1 MKVLKTRQKRF
12 LILLAVV
19 VLICIIG
26 TLLQNVATQTSG
38 ITKDKQLTIVVDA
51 GHGGIDPGKVG
62 INGAYEKDVNLS
74 IALKLKEILKKK
86 KCHVIMTRENDEGL
100 YCEGD
105 TNRKSA
111 DLKMRAEIMNQDEV
125 DYIISIHQN
134 SFAGESS
141 HGAQVFYQS
150 GSEVGKTLAE
160 ELQKELVASLD
171 TENHRQAKANDSY
184 YLLKKTVK
192 PIVIIECGF
201 LSNREEADKLIQEEY
216 QMQAAEAIAKGLF
229 SYIESGR
236 EK

>member
-1 MKVLKTRQKRF
+1 MKELITRQKRF
-12 LILLAVV
+12 LILLVV
-19 VLICIIG
+19 VVVICIIG
-26 TLLQNVATQTSG
+26 ALVQDMATQTSSVS
-38 ITKDKQLTIVVDA
+38 KDKQLTIVIDA
-51 GHGGIDPGKVG
+51 GHGGVDPGKVG

-86 KCHVIMTRENDEGL
+86 KCNVIMTRESDEGL

-150 GSEVGKTLAE
+150 SSEVGKALAE
-160 ELQKELVASLD
+160 ELQNELVSSLD
-171 TENHRQAKANDSY
+171 PENHRQAKANDSY

-201 LSNREEADKLIQEEY
+201 LSNREEADKLIQDEY
-216 QMQAAEAIAKGLF
+216 QKQAAEAIAKGLF
-229 SYIESGR
+229 SYIENTK
-236 EK
+236 EQ

>member
-1 MKVLKTRQKRF
+1 MKELITRQKRF
-12 LILLAVV
+12 LILLVV
-19 VLICIIG
+19 VVVICLIG
-26 TLLQNVATQTSG
+26 ALVQDMATQTSSVS
-38 ITKDKQLTIVVDA
+38 KDKQLTIVIDA
-51 GHGGIDPGKVG
+51 GHGGVDPGKVG

-74 IALKLKEILKKK
+74 IALKLKDILKKK
-86 KCHVIMTRENDEGL
+86 KCNVIMTRESDEGL

-150 GSEVGKTLAE
+150 SSEVGKALAE
-160 ELQKELVASLD
+160 ELQNELVSSLD
-171 TENHRQAKANDSY
+171 PENHRQAKANDSY

-201 LSNREEADKLIQEEY
+201 LSNREEADKLIQDEY
-216 QMQAAEAIAKGLF
+216 QKQAAEAIAKGLF
-229 SYIESGR
+229 SYIENT
-236 EK
+236 KKQ

>member
-1 MKVLKTRQKRF
+1 MKELITRQKRF

-19 VLICIIG
+19 VLICLIG
-26 TLLQNVATQTSG
+26 ALLQNVATQTSG
-38 ITKDKQLTIVVDA
+38 VSKGKQLTIVIDA
-51 GHGGIDPGKVG
+51 GHGGVDPGKVG

-74 IALKLKEILKKK
+74 IALKLKDILKKK
-86 KCHVIMTRENDEGL
+86 KCNVIMTRESDEGL
-100 YCEGD
+100 YSESD

-111 DLKMRAEIMNQDEV
+111 DLKKRAEIMNQDEV

-150 GSEVGKTLAE
+150 SSEVGKALAE

-184 YLLKKTVK
+184 YLLKKTEK

-229 SYIESGR
+229 SYIENTK
-236 EK
+236 EQ

>member
-1 MKVLKTRQKRF
+1 MKELITRQKRF
-12 LILLAVV
+12 LILLVV
-19 VLICIIG
+19 VVVICLIG
-26 TLLQNVATQTSG
+26 ALVQDMATQTSSVS
-38 ITKDKQLTIVVDA
+38 KDKQLTIVIDA
-51 GHGGIDPGKVG
+51 GHGGVDPGKVG

-74 IALKLKEILKKK
+74 IALKLKDILKKK
-86 KCHVIMTRENDEGL
+86 KCNVIMTRESDEGL

-150 GSEVGKTLAE
+150 SSEVGKALAE

-201 LSNREEADKLIQEEY
+201 LSNREEADKLIQDEY
-216 QMQAAEAIAKGLF
+216 QKQAAEAIAKGLF
-229 SYIESGR
+229 SYIDNTKEQ
-236 EK
+236 

>member
-1 MKVLKTRQKRF
+1 MKELITRQKRF
-12 LILLAVV
+12 LILLVV
-19 VLICIIG
+19 VVVICIIG
-26 TLLQNVATQTSG
+26 ALVQDMATQTSSVS
-38 ITKDKQLTIVVDA
+38 KDKQLTIVIDA
-51 GHGGIDPGKVG
+51 GHGGVDPGKVG

-74 IALKLKEILKKK
+74 IALKLKDILKKK
-86 KCHVIMTRENDEGL
+86 KCNVIMTRESDEGL

-150 GSEVGKTLAE
+150 SSEVGKALAE
-160 ELQKELVASLD
+160 ELQNELVSSLD
-171 TENHRQAKANDSY
+171 PENHRQAKANDSY

-201 LSNREEADKLIQEEY
+201 LSNREEADKLIQDEY
-216 QMQAAEAIAKGLF
+216 QKQAAEAIANGLF
-229 SYIESGR
+229 SYIENT
-236 EK
+236 KKQ

>member
-1 MKVLKTRQKRF
+1 MKELITRQKRF
-12 LILLAVV
+12 LILLVV
-19 VLICIIG
+19 VVVICIIG
-26 TLLQNVATQTSG
+26 ALVQDMATQTSSVS
-38 ITKDKQLTIVVDA
+38 KDKQLTIVIDA
-51 GHGGIDPGKVG
+51 GHGGVDPGKVG

-74 IALKLKEILKKK
+74 IALKLKDILKKK
-86 KCHVIMTRENDEGL
+86 KCNVIMTRESDEGL

-150 GSEVGKTLAE
+150 SSEVGKALAE
-160 ELQKELVASLD
+160 ELQNELVSSLD
-171 TENHRQAKANDSY
+171 PENHRQAKANDSY

-201 LSNREEADKLIQEEY
+201 LSNREEADKLIQDEY
-216 QMQAAEAIAKGLF
+216 QKQAAEAIAKGLF
-229 SYIESGR
+229 SYIENTK
-236 EK
+236 EQ

>member
-86 KCHVIMTRENDEGL
+86 KCPVIMTRESDEGL

-150 GSEVGKTLAE
+150 SSEVGKALAE

-201 LSNREEADKLIQEEY
+201 LSNREEGDKLIQEEY

>member
-1 MKVLKTRQKRF
+1 MKELITRQKRF
-12 LILLAVV
+12 LILLVV
-19 VLICIIG
+19 VVVICLIG
-26 TLLQNVATQTSG
+26 ALVQDMATQTSSVS
-38 ITKDKQLTIVVDA
+38 KDKQLTIVIDA
-51 GHGGIDPGKVG
+51 GHGGVDPGKVG

-74 IALKLKEILKKK
+74 IALKLKDILKKK
-86 KCHVIMTRENDEGL
+86 KCNVIMTRESDEGL

-150 GSEVGKTLAE
+150 SSEVGKALAE

-184 YLLKKTVK
+184 YLLKKTEK

-229 SYIESGR
+229 SYFENTK
-236 EK
+236 EQ